1 MYVALLCLAPGTAAP
16 ERQGND
22 GPWSRSGWFITGDNI
37 LEGDDVDS
45 WKTCDGAA
53 GKAGSSWEQL
63 CMCIVVVLSDEDGR
77 MEQSAQ
83 RLLPQSRH
91 AE

>member
-22 GPWSRSGWFITGDNI
+22 GPWSRSALFITGDNVF
-37 LEGDDVDS
+37 EGDNVDS

-63 CMCIVVVLSDEDGR
+63 CIVVVLSDEDGL
-77 MEQSAQ
+77 MEQSSQ
-83 RLLPQSRH
+83 RLLPQLRH
-91 AE
+91 TE